1 LGDLRTSVNIS
12 IPIYK
17 WSKLDTFPKNPF
29 NISIQTEDNT
39 NARNITLGGLNCVAL
54 MNMKNKFE
62 AKEIIDRL
70 PNTTL
75 CVLVSIEEE
84 SELIE
89 WVIGSNHYIDS
100 PFPVGIIISSPEFL
114 LSESFQFLGW
124 NENENIPFCWVSV
137 VIQSLL
143 LLFEILCVMM
153 GFYRLYEKYTLD
165 QLIVN
170 ISTVCIG
177 LEIINCLLW
186 TLHAILEILLRVVPF
201 LNVKADSDA
210 IVGYISFPFSLA
222 SGILVIFFWIEL
234 TSKKL
239 YRKSFLD
246 KSFWPAVIF
255 IAIAFILLFISA
267 ILFLTDIDHKIIKS
281 ITIVILVFI
290 LIVSFTYFYAAYRT
304 YNYSKKKETKN
315 QGLFKSIS
323 IKIIISGIVMI
334 FIVFLSFIRTS
345 TSSTAG
351 RIIVQYLTFILILIR
366 SYLLIDI
373 FSTRKSKIVDSSRTN
388 TDANNSSSA
397 NVNSTE

>member
-1 LGDLRTSVNIS
+1 VNIS
-12 IPIYK
+12 IPIYR
-17 WSKLDTFPKNPF
+17 WSKSDTFPKNPF

-39 NARNITLGGLNCVAL
+39 NAHNITLWGLHCVAL
-54 MNMKNKFE
+54 MNMKDKHV

-75 CVLVSIEEE
+75 CVLVSIEEAA
-84 SELIE
+84 ELIE

-124 NENENIPFCWVSV
+124 NENENIPFFWVSV
-137 VIQSLL
+137 VVHSLL
-143 LLFEILCVMM
+143 LLFDILCVMM

-186 TLHAILEILLRVVPF
+186 VIHAILEILLRVVPF
-201 LNVKADSDA
+201 LNVKSDSDA
-210 IVGYISFPFSLA
+210 MVGYISFPFSLA

-255 IAIAFILLFISA
+255 IAIAFILLSISA
-267 ILFLTDIDHKIIKS
+267 ILFLTDIDHKIIKNL
-281 ITIVILVFI
+281 TLAILVFI
-290 LIVSFTYFYAAYRT
+290 LIISCTYFYAAYRT

-315 QGLFKSIS
+315 QSLFKEMS

-334 FIVFLSFIRTS
+334 FIVFLSFSVSVI
-345 TSSTAG
+345 SSTAG
-351 RIIVQYLTFILILIR
+351 RIIFGYLTFILILVR

-373 FSTRKSKIVDSSRTN
+373 FSSRKSKNNSSRTN
-388 TDANNSSSA
+388 TDANSSNA